1 MAPQLRRIYPFFQPF
16 QHQDYNRTSFDRK
29 KRMENLNFHV
39 CYFSWISIVKSRPCS
54 WIRENTEHGAR
65 SLDSREKCKLAKL
78 ALLPRRVVAFQ
89 GFPRGFVLISTCIFP
104 PSRGNIILLFKTGC
118 AVWKSNAETR
128 YNDSQFSNFFSRSP
142 PVSSEFYIFFLLY
155 GGKQRNIIFHSNC
168 EIQFF
173 LVVVGEKLRGKRSD
187 LDVAYE
193 ILQYE

>member
-1 MAPQLRRIYPFFQPF
+1 MDKRKYGTRGEISWQPWEM
-16 QHQDYNRTSFDRK
+16 QIGK
-29 KRMENLNFHV
+29 
-39 CYFSWISIVKSRPCS
+39 
-54 WIRENTEHGAR
+54 AR
-65 SLDSREKCKLAKL
+65 SFAPPC
-78 ALLPRRVVAFQ
+78 RRVSRFSSS
-89 GFPRGFVLISTCIFP
+89 FVLISTCIFP

-173 LVVVGEKLRGKRSD
+173 PVVVGEKLRSWRCIWNFTIWIVYWIIFVEALVNTWISFH
-187 LDVAYE
+187 
-193 ILQYE
+193 